1 VTAHDGFTLLDLVS
15 YNEKHNEANGE
26 NNEDG
31 SDDNRSWN
39 CGVEGPTDDPA
50 VLALRAQQRRN
61 FLATLF
67 LSQGVPML
75 AHGDEIGRTQQGNNN
90 AYCQDSELTWV
101 DWGKVDV
108 DMLAF
113 TRQVAELRRQHPVFR
128 RRRFFDGRPVR
139 RRGAE
144 ALPDIAWFAPD
155 GREMTE
161 EDWEAPFGRA
171 VAAYLNGEGIPD
183 RDSRG
188 DRVVDDSFLLCFSA
202 HDQPLEFRVP
212 GAEYAATWHVVL
224 DTARPDL
231 DDGTVMAAGG
241 SMRVGPR
248 ALVVLRRA
256 E

>member
-1 VTAHDGFTLLDLVS
+1 
-15 YNEKHNEANGE
+15 
-26 NNEDG
+26 
-31 SDDNRSWN
+31 
-39 CGVEGPTDDPA
+39 
-50 VLALRAQQRRN
+50 
-61 FLATLF
+61 
-67 LSQGVPML
+67 MI
-75 AHGDEIGRTQQGNNN
+75 AHGDELGRTQQGNNN
-90 AYCQDSELTWV
+90 GYCQDSELSWV

-108 DMLAF
+108 DLLAF

-128 RRRFFDGRPVR
+128 RHRFFDGRPVR

-144 ALPDIAWFAPD
+144 ALPDIAWFATD
-155 GREMTE
+155 GTEMTE

-183 RDSRG
+183 RDARG
-188 DRVVDDSFLLCFSA
+188 ERVVDDSFLLCFSA

-212 GAEYAATWHVVL
+212 GAEYAPTWHVVL

-231 DDGTVMAAGG
+231 DDGTVVAAGG
-241 SMRVGPR
+241 SVTVGPR